1 MSDTAVIAA
10 GVEEAAES
18 LHAAYMRDGMSPD
31 TVEEPHDL
39 RVRADAEWLRWLEA
53 DKWTWRPARRK
64 ELAERL
70 FAEQAVRRCAAGFC
84 SRIVPS
90 RR

>member
-1 MSDTAVIAA
+1 MIAA